1 VSFFLYFYAVKIQ
14 ITILLFSLCTL
25 NLLASTPKNTDNQLE
40 DNITS
45 SVTSSESIETSSGAL
60 SISNGENFPTFKESL
75 NSILGYSIFIF
86 FSVLIIILIDNR
98 NLEKRYKKLVSD
110 FKNKDPLI

>member
-1 VSFFLYFYAVKIQ
+1 VKIQ
-14 ITILLFSLCTL
+14 ITILFFFICIL
-25 NLLASTPKNTDNQLE
+25 NLHASTPNKTDDSLKDNINATVTTNQGGQSGALT
-40 DNITS
+40 ITS
-45 SVTSSESIETSSGAL
+45 SDNTI
-60 SISNGENFPTFKESL
+60 PTLKGSL

-98 NLEKRYKKLVSD
+98 NLEKRYKKLVAD

>member
-1 VSFFLYFYAVKIQ
+1 MSFFLYFYAVKIQ
-14 ITILLFSLCTL
+14 ITILLFFIFAL
-25 NLLASTPKNTDNQLE
+25 NLHANIPNKADDQLQ

-45 SVTSSESIETSSGAL
+45 NVVPSQGEQAGSYIISPDEGGSGTL
-60 SISNGENFPTFKESL
+60 KGSL

-110 FKNKDPLI
+110 FKNKDPLL